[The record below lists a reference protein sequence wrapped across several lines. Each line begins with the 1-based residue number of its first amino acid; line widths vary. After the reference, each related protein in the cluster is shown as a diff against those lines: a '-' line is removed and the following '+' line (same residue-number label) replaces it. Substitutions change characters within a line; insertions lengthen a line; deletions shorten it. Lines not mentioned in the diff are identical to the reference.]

1 MLQLEAAGAEQV
13 ALAQLERSD
22 GEVLRRFFYRLSPES
37 IYRRFLSPLARPEQA
52 RPERLLDLDHR
63 DREAVAAVVDGE
75 IVGVARYFR
84 GPDPAAAE
92 IAVVVA
98 DAWQGRGLATR
109 TLSSLAELARSAG
122 IERFTVTMQADNRPA
137 IGLLRRFNAGAH
149 LVHSHGIYEGTIP
162 LRPEVEQ

>member
-1 MLQLEAAGAEQV
+1 V
-13 ALAQLERSD
+13 
-22 GEVLRRFFYRLSPES
+22 
-37 IYRRFLSPLARPEQA
+37 
-52 RPERLLDLDHR
+52 
-63 DREAVAAVVDGE
+63 
-75 IVGVARYFR
+75 
-84 GPDPAAAE
+84 
-92 IAVVVA
+92 
-98 DAWQGRGLATR
+98 ATR